1 MLSNNGKTLRVIGF
15 CMNLHK
21 TFDLYN
27 EREVGPGLK
36 TKNVIR
42 PSF

>member
-1 MLSNNGKTLRVIGF
+1 
-15 CMNLHK
+15 MNLHK
-21 TFDLYN
+21 TYDLYN
-27 EREVGPGLK
+27 EREVEPGLK